1 MNRKLLLISSAL
13 LLILLVVASLFG
25 VFVEATYSM
34 DTPSFA
40 TQAIGQDIVNLTVIA
55 PLLLIS
61 TYFTYKNNRKAM
73 FVWSGVIFYLIYTY
87 AIFCFDQ
94 QFNSLFLVY
103 GALFGLSFY
112 SYMYF
117 LLFTIKE
124 PVEEWYTNDTPIKL
138 VSVFLIIV
146 AVLFNVIWLS
156 EIIPALLYGEIPPS
170 VIEDGTPTNPVHVLD
185 LSLILPA
192 FFITAIF
199 LWKKN
204 RYGYLLAPTM
214 LMFLFLMGSAII
226 GMVITMQLNAIRVD
240 IGLALIFIII
250 LIIVAI
256 ITFLFLRKIDEGK

>member
-1 MNRKLLLISSAL
+1 MVAFPLLV
-13 LLILLVVASLFG
+13 LILR
-25 VFVEATYSM
+25 T
-34 DTPSFA
+34 
-40 TQAIGQDIVNLTVIA
+40 
-55 PLLLIS
+55 
-61 TYFTYKNNRKAM
+61 
-73 FVWSGVIFYLIYTY
+73 
-87 AIFCFDQ
+87 
-94 QFNSLFLVY
+94 
-103 GALFGLSFY
+103 
-112 SYMYF
+112 
-117 LLFTIKE
+117 
-124 PVEEWYTNDTPIKL
+124 VEEWYTNDTPIKL